1 MTNDEDHAAI
11 QAMLDKLRCEMDR
24 HFRWTP
30 RVDHWIVLI
39 VVLLVMILI
48 RVW

>member
-1 MTNDEDHAAI
+1 MEEDIRAI
-11 QAMLDKLRCEMDR
+11 HEKLEKLRCEMDR

-48 RVW
+48 RV